1 MAIVINK
8 AAVRRSLEQWFIAA
22 RAGQTLGAVETAK
35 LSSADAAAQSSDFFF
50 DLLAGDE
57 DVFQYEPSMQ
67 EDYIGFIQEWLES
80 NQHLWAGMS
89 GSSLEVALQVL
100 EAHAKANPL
109 PTAEST
115 PVESSAPVEDFFG

>member
-57 DVFQYEPSMQ
+57 DVFQYEPAESSDALQ
-67 EDYIGFIQEWLES
+67 KFLEA
-80 NQHLWAGMS
+80 NTDLWAGME
-89 GSSLEVALQVL
+89 GSVLDIALQVL
-100 EAHAKANPL
+100 RKVAQADRA
-109 PTAEST
+109 

>member
-57 DVFQYEPSMQ
+57 DAFQYADGLNAPFIAL
-67 EDYIGFIQEWLES
+67 EDFLHA
-80 NQHLWAGMS
+80 NTDLWADME
-89 GSSLEVALQVL
+89 GSVLEVALQVL
-100 EAHAKANPL
+100 RKLTDERAAA
-109 PTAEST
+109 AT

>member
-57 DVFQYEPSMQ
+57 DSFQHTDAFNEPYLAL
-67 EDYIGFIQEWLES
+67 EDFLYANADLWTGMEGGVLEI
-80 NQHLWAGMS
+80 
-89 GSSLEVALQVL
+89 ALQVL
-100 EAHAKANPL
+100 RKVAQADRA
-109 PTAEST
+109 